1 MLERKDVGS
10 IVDAATMRVVVIGIV
25 VAIAV
30 VDVVVVAVVRKEVTV
45 ATSVAGIIRSVV
57 KGVKEED
64 PTGSRWLMDW

>member
-25 VAIAV
+25 FAIAV
-30 VDVVVVAVVRKEVTV
+30 VDVVVVVRKEVTV

>member
-30 VDVVVVAVVRKEVTV
+30 VDVVVVVRKEVTV

>member
-25 VAIAV
+25 FAIAV
-30 VDVVVVAVVRKEVTV
+30 VDVVVVVRKEVTV

-57 KGVKEED
+57 KGVKEEED

>member
-25 VAIAV
+25 FAIAV
-30 VDVVVVAVVRKEVTV
+30 VDVVVVVRKEVTV

-64 PTGSRWLMDW
+64 PTGSR